1 MQAGNF
7 TILYFEDFRE
17 CFRVYETIIFY
28 LNDLHNSTEIKWDF
42 PFEIGDGYGI
52 VYNSKLDK
60 ILNMDNYETR
70 WVMNP
75 FNNQSKYV
83 SS

>member
-7 TILYFEDFRE
+7 KILYFEDFRE
-17 CFRVYETIIFY
+17 CFKVYELIVV
-28 LNDLHNSTEIKWDF
+28 STDIKWEF
-42 PFEIGDGYGI
+42 PFQINDGYGI

-60 ILNMDNYETR
+60 ILDMDNYETR

-75 FNNQSKYV
+75 FNNQS
-83 SS
+83 